1 MKSLKSKKPAAK
13 KPVGNITTE
22 NGSSLGTIKIHENV
36 IAAVVKKVTLD
47 VDGVSRLAGSS
58 LVENIAE
65 FVGSKKGHGSIAVD
79 IEESSVRIEVKVNIF
94 YGAHIPTVAQSIQSV
109 VIDEVGKSTG
119 MTVSKVDV
127 VVQEIEDQKNSED
140 DDDK

>member
-1 MKSLKSKKPAAK
+1 MKSLKAKKPAAK
-13 KPVGNITTE
+13 KPVGNITTDASGL
-22 NGSSLGTIKIHENV
+22 GSIKIHENV

-79 IEESSVRIEVKVNIF
+79 IEDSSVRIEVKVNIF
-94 YGAHIPTVAQSIQSV
+94 YGSHIPTVAQNIQSV
-109 VIDEVGKSTG
+109 VMDEVNKSTG

-127 VVQEIEDQKNSED
+127 IVQEIEDSKNNED